1 MNSMLPLIMYVVTC
15 LIILGGACLLDR
27 NERLTI
33 GLMLF
38 GLFAM
43 FVGVIVSLKIYV
55 AKSPALEHLLQQGV
69 PLFFVSL
76 MIMFASWVLIDTTD
90 DIFSSP
96 DGGSNTLL
104 KGVAFILGIGL
115 LGALATWIVYL

>member
-1 MNSMLPLIMYVVTC
+1 MNSMLPLVMYVVTC
-15 LIILGGACLLDR
+15 LIILGGSCLLDR
-27 NERLTI
+27 NERLAV
-33 GLMLF
+33 GLMVF

-43 FVGVIVSLKIYV
+43 FVDFIVSLKIYV

-69 PLFFVSL
+69 PLFFVFL

-90 DIFSSP
+90 DIFHNP
-96 DGGSNTLL
+96 GGGSGTLL

-115 LGALATWIVYL
+115 LGALATWLVYL

>member
-27 NERLTI
+27 NERLAI

-43 FVGVIVSLKIYV
+43 FVDFIVSLKIYV

-69 PLFFVSL
+69 PLFFVFL
-76 MIMFASWVLIDTTD
+76 IIMFASWVLVDTTD

-96 DGGSNTLL
+96 SGGSNTLL
-104 KGVAFILGIGL
+104 KGVAFILSIGL
-115 LGALATWIVYL
+115 LGALATWLVYL

>member
-1 MNSMLPLIMYVVTC
+1 MNSMLPLVMYVVTC
-15 LIILGGACLLDR
+15 LIILGGTYLLDR
-27 NERLTI
+27 NERLAI

-38 GLFAM
+38 GFFAM
-43 FVGVIVSLKIYV
+43 FVDFIVSLKIYV

-69 PLFFVSL
+69 PLFFVFL

-90 DIFSSP
+90 NIFSSP
-96 DGGSNTLL
+96 GGGSNTLF

-115 LGALATWIVYL
+115 LGALTTWLVYL